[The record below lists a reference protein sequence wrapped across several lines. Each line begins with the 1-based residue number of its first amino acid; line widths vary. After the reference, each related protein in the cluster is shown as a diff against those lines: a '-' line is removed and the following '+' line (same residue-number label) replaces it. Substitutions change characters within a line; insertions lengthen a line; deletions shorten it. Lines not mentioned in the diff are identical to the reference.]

1 MIGFFRIVT
10 SVDRPLCTCGAH
22 VIWSRHRFAMLNDRP
37 RSQAFK
43 QTLKQVINIF
53 MANHI
58 HVTNIDVGRHTFTYL
73 FMHIKHVAVYL
84 AIFFTFSNHIN
95 LYYS

>member
-1 MIGFFRIVT
+1 MTNGTSFFKHLDIFKLLYYCVTFTVIGFFRIVT

-43 QTLKQVINIF
+43 QALKQVINIS
-53 MANHI
+53 M
-58 HVTNIDVGRHTFTYL
+58 V
-73 FMHIKHVAVYL
+73 
-84 AIFFTFSNHIN
+84 N
-95 LYYS
+95 LMS